1 MESVLHNLTAGRVR
15 PYDMRVHPGDIC
27 RLEGMVFLYDE
38 GSVEGAVDVVNSCI
52 RSLYGSRDVSDRTA
66 SEEGILCVTQQL
78 GV

>member
-1 MESVLHNLTAGRVR
+1 MNACVPPCSAGRVR